1 MTDKTITPEQADATA
16 EDAISNLFRNVAQQ
30 ITIPVGTD
38 PVPSPVG
45 KRIHISGVVT
55 DEAGLPVEGVSLGL
69 GGDEVKT
76 DSEGRFTIDGV
87 VARQEK

>member
-1 MTDKTITPEQADATA
+1 MRDREFTPEQADATA
-16 EDAISNLFRNVAQQ
+16 EDAISNLFRTASQAVA
-30 ITIPVGTD
+30 IPMGTD

-55 DEAGLPVEGVSLGL
+55 DEAGMPVEGVSLGF

-76 DSEGRFTIDGV
+76 NSEGRFVIDGV
-87 VARQEK
+87 VGRRK